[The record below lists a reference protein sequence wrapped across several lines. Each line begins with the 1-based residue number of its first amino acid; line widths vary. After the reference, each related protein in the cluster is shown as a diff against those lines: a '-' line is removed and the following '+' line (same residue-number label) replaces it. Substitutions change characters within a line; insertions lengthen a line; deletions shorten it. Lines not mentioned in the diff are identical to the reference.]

1 MNSDALMRFVYMFK
15 IDRNPNIFTQRKKFT
30 KCGGSQKKHF
40 NHPSAFIE
48 YSVDIN
54 RVSENINDYKPEKD
68 RSALIVFDDMI
79 PENKF

>member
-1 MNSDALMRFVYMFK
+1 MW
-15 IDRNPNIFTQRKKFT
+15 
-30 KCGGSQKKHF
+30 GSQKKHF
-40 NHPSAFIE
+40 NHPTAFIE